1 MRQLT
6 GVDANFLHMENAR
19 TYGHVASLIK
29 VDPSTAPQPINADT
43 IREFI
48 SERLHLLPPLRWRL
62 VEVPFGI
69 DLPYWVED
77 PDLDLEFH
85 IRGIGLP
92 APGNARQLA
101 DQVARL
107 ASRRLDRAH
116 PLWELYVIAGLD
128 DGTVAIMTKMHH
140 AAVDG
145 KAGVAIMNTLLDLD
159 PAGRDVPPPA
169 ATPPKPERVPSEAEM
184 LGRGWLG
191 LFSRPEAAVRLA
203 ANVAKEA
210 PAMTKFW
217 TTSAVK
223 NRGKLPSTSTI
234 TAPRVSFNKTVSAR
248 RNWAFDSLPLSTVKQ
263 LKSKLG
269 CTVNDVVMAVCA
281 GALRRW
287 LTDHDEL
294 PDAPLRAFVPVSIR
308 AADKANDMG
317 NQVSAMISEL
327 PTNLADPLERLA
339 AVHKAMAEAKEVHN
353 ALPAHLLQ
361 DFTQFTAP
369 AAAELMARTLS
380 NLKVADYVAM
390 PFNVC
395 ISNVPGPRQALY
407 YAGALMTA
415 FYPVSMVTDG
425 MGLNITVQSY
435 QDSLDFGLVGTPELV
450 PDIWKLMGYFAEEL
464 AELASAGG
472 VTDVEPKPA
481 KKTARK
487 ATPRKAAPAESE
499 RAEPGSAEPESAE
512 SESGESEPAES
523 ES

>member
-19 TYGHVASLIK
+19 TVGHVASLII

-43 IREFI
+43 VRDFV
-48 SERLHLLPPLRWRL
+48 SERVHLLDPLRWRL
-62 VEVPFGI
+62 VPVPFGI

-77 PDLDLEFH
+77 PDLDLEYH
-85 IRGIGLP
+85 IRGIALP
-92 APGNARQLA
+92 APGNSRQLA
-101 DQVARL
+101 DQVARI
-107 ASRRLDRAH
+107 ASRPLDRAH
-116 PLWELYVIAGLD
+116 PLWELYVIEGLE
-128 DGTVAIMTKMHH
+128 GGKVAIMTKMHH

-145 KAGVAIMNTLLDLD
+145 KAGVAIMHTLLDTD
-159 PAGRDVPPPA
+159 VQGRDIAAPA
-169 ATPPKPERVPSEAEM
+169 KAGKPERVPSEMEM

-191 LFSRPEAAVRLA
+191 LWSRPEAAMRLA

-217 TTSAVK
+217 TLNTV
-223 NRGKLPSTSTI
+223 RQRKLPSTSTV
-234 TAPRVSFNKTVSAR
+234 TAPRLSFNKTISAR
-248 RNWAFDSLPLSTVKQ
+248 RNWAFATLPLTTVK
-263 LKSKLG
+263 LIKSALG

-287 LTDHDEL
+287 LIDHDEL
-294 PDAPLRAFVPVSIR
+294 PDVPLKAFVPISIR

-327 PTNLADPLERLA
+327 PTHLDDPVKRLE
-339 AVHKAMAEAKEVHN
+339 AVHGAMAEAKEIHN

-361 DFTQFTAP
+361 DFSQFTAP
-369 AAAELMARTLS
+369 AAAELMARTMA

-395 ISNVPGPRQALY
+395 ISNVPGPREPLY

-415 FYPVSMVTDG
+415 FYPVSMITDG

-435 QDSLDFGLVGTPELV
+435 RDGLDFGLVATPELV
-450 PDIWKLMGYFAEEL
+450 PDLWALMGYFAEEL
-464 AELASAGG
+464 AELADAAAA
-472 VTDVEPKPA
+472 VEDA
-481 KKTARK
+481 V
-487 ATPRKAAPAESE
+487 EDSE
-499 RAEPGSAEPESAE
+499 
-512 SESGESEPAES
+512 
-523 ES
+523 